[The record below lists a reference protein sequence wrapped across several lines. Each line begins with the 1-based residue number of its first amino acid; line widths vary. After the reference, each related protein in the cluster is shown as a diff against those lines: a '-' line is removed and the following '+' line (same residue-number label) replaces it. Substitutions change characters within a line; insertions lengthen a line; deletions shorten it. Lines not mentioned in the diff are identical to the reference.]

1 VIRYMLDTSV
11 CIELIRGRGK
21 KVLKRLRRCNVGEVG
36 ISAITLAELE
46 HGVER
51 SAKPSQNRIALRE
64 FCAPL
69 EIRSFDSEAANAY
82 GKVRAD
88 LQRAGRVIGP
98 MDLLIAAHAL
108 ADGATIITNN
118 EREFR
123 RVEGLAVENWC

>member
-1 VIRYMLDTSV
+1 MIRYMLDTSV

-21 KVLKRLRRCNVGEVG
+21 KVLKRLKRCKVGEVG

-51 SAKPSQNRIALRE
+51 SAKPNQNRVALGE

-69 EIRSFDSEAANAY
+69 EIQPFDAAAANAY
-82 GKVRAD
+82 GRIRAD
-88 LQRAGRVIGP
+88 LQRAGQVIGP

-108 ADGATIITNN
+108 AEGATMVTNN

-123 RVEGLAVENWC
+123 RVEGLAVENWL

>member
-1 VIRYMLDTSV
+1 MRTGL
-11 CIELIRGRGK
+11 G
-21 KVLKRLRRCNVGEVG
+21 LRVSGLGFRSRSTHVFDDVG

-51 SAKPSQNRIALRE
+51 SAKPDQNRVALRE

-69 EIRSFDSEAANAY
+69 EIQPFDAAANAY
-82 GKVRAD
+82 GRIRAD
-88 LQRAGRVIGP
+88 LQRAGQVIGP

-108 ADGATIITNN
+108 AEGATMVTNN

-123 RVEGLAVENWC
+123 RVEGLAVENWL